1 MRYNSEIMLDK
12 TDDNFA
18 NQPVLE
24 LHNLTV
30 TYQHKPALWNIDINL
45 YGNHLVGVIGP
56 NGSGKTTMLKA
67 IMGLIVP
74 NSGYVKILGRDLSAV
89 RSRIAYVPQRG
100 SVDWDFPID
109 VFETVLMGRYRP
121 GNLFSRPSRE
131 DKDFAMDAI
140 RRVNLEPFINR
151 QISQLS
157 GGQQQRVFIARAL
170 AQQAD
175 LYLLDEPFAG
185 VDVATENA
193 IIELLQEK
201 CKEGKTILVVH
212 HDLQTVTHYF
222 DWLIMLNTR
231 LIAAGPTDE
240 VYSTQNI
247 EKTYGGRLNILS
259 EVVNLVEQQDLPVQE
274 K

>member
-1 MRYNSEIMLDK
+1 MSSNNIYKNH
-12 TDDNFA
+12 
-18 NQPVLE
+18 QPVLE

-30 TYQHKPALWNIDINL
+30 SYQSKPALWNVDIEL
-45 YGNHLVGVIGP
+45 SGNHLVGVIGP

-67 IMGLIVP
+67 IMGLIEP
-74 NSGYVKILGRDLSAV
+74 NSGYVKLFGRSLDES

-109 VFETVLMGRYRP
+109 VFETVLMGRYSPR
-121 GNLFSRPSRE
+121 NLFSRPSKA
-131 DKDFAMDAI
+131 DKAIAMEAI
-140 RRVNLEPFINR
+140 KKVKLDPFVHR

-185 VDVATENA
+185 VDIATENA
-193 IIELLQEK
+193 IVELLQEMK
-201 CKEGKTILVVH
+201 NAGKTILVVH

-231 LIAAGPTDE
+231 MIAAGPTAE
-240 VYSTQNI
+240 VFNQDNI
-247 EKTYGGRLNILS
+247 EKAYGGRLSILS
-259 EVVNLVEQQDLPVQE
+259 EVMSLVEKKNLPVQE
-274 K
+274 NN